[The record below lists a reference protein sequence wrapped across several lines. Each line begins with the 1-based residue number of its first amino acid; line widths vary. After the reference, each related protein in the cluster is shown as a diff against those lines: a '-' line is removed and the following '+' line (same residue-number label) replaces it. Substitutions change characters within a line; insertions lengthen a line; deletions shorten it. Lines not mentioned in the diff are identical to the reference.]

1 MSPVPLHWDS
11 WALCTVGRR
20 PGCLG
25 LRSWLALGWWGLGPA
40 LPVHSGQKSGP
51 ACQCTCPPS
60 LPMPHS
66 LPCLQLCCT
75 LLSGQLCLL
84 LLSSCH
90 FSAFPGCPCP
100 DSLYHFHSLCLLLS
114 LSLSTAVGLSASLA
128 LPYCISLLVFPY
140 FFLFLG
146 FFLFICGSLSI
157 TSSEGLF
164 LVLCLCLSLS
174 VGLCTSLSL
183 PESVFPS

>member
-1 MSPVPLHWDS
+1 MSPVPLHRDS

-25 LRSWLALGWWGLGPA
+25 LRSWLAPGWWGLGPA
-40 LPVHSGQKSGP
+40 LPVHSGQKSGA

-84 LLSSCH
+84 LLWSLPLLCLSRLSLPRLSIPFTPFAS
-90 FSAFPGCPCP
+90 FSPSP
-100 DSLYHFHSLCLLLS
+100 CLLLLVS
-114 LSLSTAVGLSASLA
+114 LPLWHFPTAFLYLSFL
-128 LPYCISLLVFPY
+128 I
-140 FFLFLG
+140 FF
-146 FFLFICGSLSI
+146 
-157 TSSEGLF
+157 SSWVSF
-164 LVLCLCLSLS
+164 SLS
-174 VGLCTSLSL
+174 VGLCQSL
-183 PESVFPS
+183 PLKVCF